1 MGKRALSFL
10 LCAVFLTS
18 LAACSSE
25 GTTTSTASTQT
36 TTQASPKEE
45 KKKITLDDYNSITTG
60 DSLTGDGGTS
70 YDDVVKKVGEPSSK
84 SESQSGDLKMVMASW
99 TKNINGE
106 LGANFNV
113 TFINGK
119 ASSKAQFCMK

>member
-1 MGKRALSFL
+1 MGKRALSIL
-10 LCAVFLTS
+10 LCAVFLSS

-36 TTQASPKEE
+36 AQASPKEE
-45 KKKITLDDYNSITTG
+45 KKKIMLDDYNSITTG

-119 ASSKAQFCMK
+119 ASSKSQFSMK